1 MEDGAFRRL
10 VKEIEDV
17 GFIEFPQVVPMVDGT
32 YRIIGGEHRIEAA
45 RELEYETVPCIVLGE
60 EKWTEEELQQLVT
73 VRLNVLKGKTDPG
86 RMAQLYDAYAR
97 KYGKECLQELFAYTD
112 QSGWQKML
120 DEIGRAVKSV
130 VKDPEKQKEYEAKA
144 KEAKTAR
151 DLEGILNE
159 LFASYGDTVDQNFMV
174 FVHGRKEHIYI
185 AMDKPTQKAM
195 KKVIKYATESKD
207 DINALVG
214 TAMQELAKALTPSR
228 KSKKVKNPGSDS
240 VEF

>member
-1 MEDGAFRRL
+1 MEPGAFKRL

-17 GFIEFPQVVPMVDGT
+17 GFIEFPQVIPMEDGT

-45 RELEYETVPCIVLGE
+45 KELGFDSVPCIVLSE
-60 EKWTEEELQQLVT
+60 AKWTEEELQQLVT

-86 RMAQLYDAYAR
+86 RMAQMYDQYAR
-97 KYGKECLQELFAYTD
+97 KYGKECLQDLFAYTD
-112 QSGWQKML
+112 QSGWNRML
-120 DEIGRAVKSV
+120 DEIGKAVKSV
-130 VKDPEKQKEYEAKA
+130 VKDPEKQKEFEAKA

-159 LFASYGDTVDQNFMV
+159 MFASYGDTVEQNFMV

-185 AMDKPTQKAM
+185 AMDKKTQKAM
-195 KKVIKYATESKD
+195 KKVVKHATETKD
-207 DINALVG
+207 DINLLVG
-214 TAMQELAKALTPSR
+214 TAMQELAKALDG
-228 KSKKVKNPGSDS
+228 KSKKAKDSKSDP